1 MTTGE
6 APVTLSLFDNPTAD
20 DATVVR
26 SGSRE
31 PSPYNHFPYAQQ
43 SATSQRHGVPAQH
56 QQQIGNGKR

>member
-26 SGSRE
+26 SGSRQL
-31 PSPYNHFPYAQQ
+31 SPYNHFPYVQQ
-43 SATSQRHGVPAQH
+43 SATSRGPAQH
-56 QQQIGNGKR
+56 QQQRGDGKR